1 MDELLDGISPA
12 LRGVPVCEALLRDR
26 LSCACH
32 TEGDERVDEFTEVR
46 PEARKSK
53 AFEHLVALSLSRLK
67 CQVIPS
73 ST

>member
-32 TEGDERVDEFTEVR
+32 TEGDE
-46 PEARKSK
+46 
-53 AFEHLVALSLSRLK
+53 
-67 CQVIPS
+67 
-73 ST
+73 